1 MQDRFK
7 FRVWDVQSQNYA
19 FYDLTKED
27 KLNDWA
33 YYAEATAPD
42 YDEQI
47 KYNENNCWALIIEQ
61 CTGLKDKRGKLIYEG
76 DIVRAIN
83 QDTKDRPDLQIAHI
97 WVDEYGCR
105 WIKFAKE
112 ELSWNDFCSLID
124 YDGTLTIEI
133 IGNIHENPELL
144 EKSNE

>member
-7 FRVWDVQSQNYA
+7 FRCFHTLSNKMYEVYSFNKNFIQATESLEVISIRH
-19 FYDLTKED
+19 FLTD
-27 KLNDWA
+27 
-33 YYAEATAPD
+33 
-42 YDEQI
+42 
-47 KYNENNCWALIIEQ
+47 NCILEQ
-61 CTGLKDKRGKLIYEG
+61 CTGLKDKSDKLIYEG
-76 DIVRAIN
+76 DIVLAIN
-83 QDTKDRPDLQIAHI
+83 QDTKDRPDLQIAYI

-133 IGNIHENPELL
+133 IGNIHENTELL
-144 EKSNE
+144 ERKQ